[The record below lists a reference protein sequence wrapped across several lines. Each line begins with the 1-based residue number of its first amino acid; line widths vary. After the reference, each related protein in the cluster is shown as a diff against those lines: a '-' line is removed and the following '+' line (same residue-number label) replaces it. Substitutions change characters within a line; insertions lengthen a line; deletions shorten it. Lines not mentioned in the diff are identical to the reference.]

1 MSFLEEM
8 RENSHLLKVKPQT
21 SNISLL
27 NEAETREGLPTTK
40 PETIYIYLHVLFAPA
55 IVAWEEDAHPSVAA
69 FQSAAR
75 IQSRGRGNV
84 QSCDGAEDIKVNL
97 CEDPLSFSG
106 SLNTQTAEMIKP
118 PQIRDSPFD
127 LLKSPRIGGDQ
138 RRADG
143 RRLRR
148 QRWNQRASEENII
161 D

>member
-1 MSFLEEM
+1 M
-8 RENSHLLKVKPQT
+8 
-21 SNISLL
+21 
-27 NEAETREGLPTTK
+27 
-40 PETIYIYLHVLFAPA
+40 
-55 IVAWEEDAHPSVAA
+55 
-69 FQSAAR
+69 
-75 IQSRGRGNV
+75 

-127 LLKSPRIGGDQ
+127 LFKSPRIGSDQ

-143 RRLRR
+143 RHLQH

-161 D
+161 N